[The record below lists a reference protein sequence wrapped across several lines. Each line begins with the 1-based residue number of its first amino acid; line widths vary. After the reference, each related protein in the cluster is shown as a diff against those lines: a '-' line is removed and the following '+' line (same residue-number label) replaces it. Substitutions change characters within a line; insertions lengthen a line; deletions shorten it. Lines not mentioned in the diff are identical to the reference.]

1 MRLWDSLRTLA
12 AALSWEQKVL
22 GTYLVLWSEQYR
34 TPRSVWVGSAIA
46 ATLFHAGVLWWGIN
60 AWQSRRDTTP
70 PAPIQVIALPPES
83 EAVFDPVL
91 SETVPTPSESQST
104 APSSPRETTES
115 VASANST
122 PPAQTST
129 PRAVEP
135 VEPVAPAPISP
146 QRPAL
151 PARRTPPVAP
161 VTPQPTPEPR
171 PEPIPEPAATTPSPP
186 TSPPVPN
193 PTPPIAPIAPTPS
206 QPPATSPPNPPAS
219 PPTEPAVEQ
228 ERPFPV
234 TAGEVSPREVGINA
248 FWTLQEV
255 PDGSDLP
262 DQFPAIP
269 QGWRESTSALLSNA
283 ECSSGL
289 VAPGS
294 SVRVTLWPIVEAD
307 GRISGFFSWDGG
319 DNVGKERVIACI
331 ESLGSQMAP
340 LVPAR
345 TSGEAIPSYA
355 MLLVVEVSGTQ

>member
-1 MRLWDSLRTLA
+1 M
-12 AALSWEQKVL
+12 
-22 GTYLVLWSEQYR
+22 LWSEQYR

-46 ATLFHAGVLWWGIN
+46 ATLFHAGVLWWGVH

-70 PAPIQVIALPPES
+70 PAPIQIIALPPES

-91 SETVPTPSESQST
+91 PEAVPTPSESQST
-104 APSSPRETTES
+104 APPSPRETVES
-115 VASANST
+115 AAPASST
-122 PPAQTST
+122 PPIQTST
-129 PRAVEP
+129 PRSVAP
-135 VEPVAPAPISP
+135 VEPVAPAPIAP
-146 QRPAL
+146 QRPAS

-161 VTPQPTPEPR
+161 ITPQQT
-171 PEPIPEPAATTPSPP
+171 PEPIPESIPEPATPTPSPP
-186 TSPPVPN
+186 TPTPVPN
-193 PTPPIAPIAPTPS
+193 PNPPIDPIAPTPS
-206 QPPATSPPNPPAS
+206 EPPATSPPNPPAS
-219 PPTEPAVEQ
+219 PPAGPVVEQ

-234 TAGEVSPREVGINA
+234 TTGEVSPRDIGINA
-248 FWTLQEV
+248 FWTLQAV

-283 ECSSGL
+283 ECASGL

-307 GRISGFFSWDGG
+307 GSISGFFSWDGG
-319 DNVGKERVIACI
+319 DNVGKEAAIACI
-331 ESLGSQMAP
+331 ESLGPQMAP

-355 MLLVVEVSGTQ
+355 MLLVVEVRGTQ

>member
-1 MRLWDSLRTLA
+1 M
-12 AALSWEQKVL
+12 
-22 GTYLVLWSEQYR
+22 LWSEQYR

-46 ATLFHAGVLWWGIN
+46 ATLFHAGVLWWGVN
-60 AWQSRRDTTP
+60 TWQSRRDTIP

-91 SETVPTPSESQST
+91 PETVPTPSESQST
-104 APSSPRETTES
+104 APSSPRETVEP
-115 VASANST
+115 VASADST
-122 PPAQTST
+122 PPVQTST
-129 PRAVEP
+129 PRS
-135 VEPVAPAPISP
+135 VEPVAPAPIAP
-146 QRPAL
+146 QRPASR
-151 PARRTPPVAP
+151 ARRTPPVAP
-161 VTPQPTPEPR
+161 VTPQPTQ
-171 PEPIPEPAATTPSPP
+171 EPIPEPATTPPLPP
-186 TSPPVPN
+186 TSTPVPN
-193 PTPPIAPIAPTPS
+193 PTPPIDPISPTPS
-206 QPPATSPPNPPAS
+206 EPPAISPPNPPAS
-219 PPTEPAVEQ
+219 PPAEPAVEP

-234 TAGEVSPREVGINA
+234 TTGEVSPRDVGINA

-255 PDGSDLP
+255 PGGSDLP

-294 SVRVTLWPIVEAD
+294 SVRVTLWPIIEAD
-307 GRISGFFSWDGG
+307 GSISGFFSWDGG

-331 ESLGSQMAP
+331 ESLGPQMAP

-355 MLLVVEVSGTQ
+355 MLLVVEVRGTQ